1 MKCYKVV
8 LTTNQNKD
16 LLEIENFTEGIRSTL
31 NKEDTKFSV
40 FSVKSGNIIS
50 IYFSPSAFKLCETV
64 LSEKF
69 GFESCDC
76 LEEDLET

>member
-1 MKCYKVV
+1 MPIIL
-8 LTTNQNKD
+8 LTMV
-16 LLEIENFTEGIRSTL
+16 FTWPQARRGFGDYQD
-31 NKEDTKFSV
+31 NTKFSV
-40 FSVKSGNIIS
+40 FSVKSGNIIN
-50 IYFSPSAFKLCETV
+50 IYFSPSAFELCKTV